1 MMRFR
6 VTETSGKSWELGA
19 PDESRLFELLQNRQI
34 SVRSIVRIDPP
45 PAIQIWPR
53 RDSTKPQ
60 ILQQMVVT
68 TTPHVEGNRITRY
81 CGIVNGE
88 AILGANLFKD
98 LFAGIRDIVGGRSAA
113 YERELQK
120 ARDIAL
126 SELQDRAIQLGA
138 NAVIGV
144 DLDYEVLGQQNGM
157 MMVAASGTAVVLERI
172 QDEDRLD
179 DN

>member
-1 MMRFR
+1 M
-6 VTETSGKSWELGA
+6 
-19 PDESRLFELLQNRQI
+19 I
-34 SVRSIVRIDPP
+34 
-45 PAIQIWPR
+45 
-53 RDSTKPQ
+53 
-60 ILQQMVVT
+60 VT
-68 TTPHVEGNRITRY
+68 TTPHVEGSRITRY

-126 SELQDRAIQLGA
+126 SEMQDRAIQLGA

-157 MMVAASGTAVVLERI
+157 MMVAASGTAVVLEQI
-172 QDEDRLD
+172 QDEGPQDEV
-179 DN
+179 